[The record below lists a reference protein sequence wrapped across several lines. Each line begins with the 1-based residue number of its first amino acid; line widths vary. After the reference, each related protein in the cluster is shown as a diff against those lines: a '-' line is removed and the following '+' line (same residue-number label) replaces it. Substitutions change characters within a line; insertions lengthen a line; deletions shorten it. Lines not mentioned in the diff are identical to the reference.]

1 MLLKRLDWES
11 NMRNISELFDI
22 IKVKPNNVKLYELA
36 LTHPSHNADAN
47 TKHFD
52 YERLEYMGDA
62 VLDYVS
68 ADLIFHEF
76 SDMDQG
82 RMSKLRS
89 YLVKSHTLS
98 NYARKIQLADFIRAG
113 QSISESQLRQSDKIL
128 EDVFEALIGAI
139 YLDQGIEFVFNYIKE
154 LIHDDIKE
162 LGRVDLTDYKSKLQ
176 EEMQSEHRESVH
188 YVTVREY
195 GPAHDRTYEVNVL
208 FNDLVLASGVG
219 KSKKAAEED
228 AAKNALKKRSV

>member
-1 MLLKRLDWES
+1 
-11 NMRNISELFDI
+11 MRNINELFDT
-22 IKVKPNNVKLYELA
+22 IKVKPNDSNLYELA

-52 YERLEYMGDA
+52 YERFEYMGDA
-62 VLDYVS
+62 VLDYVV

-89 YLVKSHTLS
+89 HLVKSRTLS
-98 NYARKIQLADFIRAG
+98 NYARQIHLEDFIKCG
-113 QSISESQLRQSDKIL
+113 HSISPEQLRQSDKIL

-139 YLDQGIEFVFNYIKE
+139 YLDQGIKFVFNYIKE
-154 LIHDDIKE
+154 LFQEDIKK
-162 LGRVDLTDYKSKLQ
+162 LGQVDLTDYKSKLQ

-188 YVTVREY
+188 YVTIREY

-208 FNDLVLASGVG
+208 FNDIVLASGVG